1 MALTAPISLG
11 LSRLC
16 PRKRFGGAMTGHLR
30 THHTVNIHP
39 PHSRFQVST
48 RPPLPDTLGS
58 TWAPAPWAPP
68 SAGHWPTSQRSRS
81 RHPPHRAR
89 CRRWVG
95 SWRRGPIWWVRN
107 AKKIWEIWGFFAQML
122 MFQKKIAQD
131 VHASIHSFCI
141 NLWLRMVLKYQLMG
155 KIGGDWTAHDLGTSH
170 SNQVRSL
177 QKKTKTVQVTWPFS
191 IKTLLEVEKNLLPK
205 LGIWVFFL
213 RFQGLKDSSQIVASN
228 VGHLGQP
235 WLTMEYWWLVAS
247 LVVSNLFKNS
257 SET

>member
-1 MALTAPISLG
+1 MALATPISLG
-11 LSRLC
+11 LSQLC
-16 PRKRFGGAMTGHLR
+16 HRKRFGVAMTGHLR

-39 PHSRFQVST
+39 PDSRFQVST

-131 VHASIHSFCI
+131 VHASIQSFCI

-177 QKKTKTVQVTWPFS
+177 QKKQKLYRLHGHFPSRPCWKLKKTCYQSWAS
-191 IKTLLEVEKNLLPK
+191 E
-205 LGIWVFFL
+205 FF
-213 RFQGLKDSSQIVASN
+213 FCASR
-228 VGHLGQP
+228 VWKIHH
-235 WLTMEYWWLVAS
+235 
-247 LVVSNLFKNS
+247 K
-257 SET
+257 